1 MATKTDKSGANFD
14 ALFGARQGE
23 KIVSGGFKMLAHD
36 RISVRP
42 QVRQTFSS
50 LELEELRA
58 SVHELREQ
66 GQGIEGSGVL
76 QALLVCPAE
85 DGYRLIAG
93 EKRFRATQ
101 EEGLAQV
108 PCVVVAAPKAEGTV
122 RLLQLTENALRSA
135 PPVLEEA
142 RAIKETMNE
151 QNLSLRDMARLLG
164 KTLGYVT
171 NRVALLKMSED
182 VQGMVGV
189 RGDTLRVAAHI
200 EKVADSEL
208 RSQLIRAV
216 VDEGISEREVLRRI
230 EAAQKGDEVFSRE
243 NTSGGVT
250 DSSLGASTDSQ
261 VFSRENT
268 SGGDDASSSSQE
280 SANRNGAS
288 SSATPSLRGALRAT
302 GDAIERLRQAVLSDE
317 EKQKARDQR
326 DALQAMVEELNEILG

>member
-42 QVRQTFSS
+42 QVRQTFSP

-85 DGYRLIAG
+85 NGYRLIAG

-101 EEGLAQV
+101 EEGLAQI

-142 RAIKETMNE
+142 RAIKETMDE

-171 NRVALLKMSED
+171 NRVALLKMSDD
-182 VQGMVGV
+182 VQEMVGA

-200 EKVADSEL
+200 EKVADNEL
-208 RSQLIRAV
+208 RSELIRAV
-216 VDEGISEREVLRRI
+216 VDEGIGEREVLRRI

-243 NTSGGVT
+243 NTLDGTT
-250 DSSLGASTDSQ
+250 DSSLGGSADSQ
-261 VFSRENT
+261 VVWRGNT
-268 SGGDDASSSSQE
+268 TGGDGASSTSTEKAS
-280 SANRNGAS
+280 RNGAS
-288 SSATPSLRGALRAT
+288 
-302 GDAIERLRQAVLSDE
+302 
-317 EKQKARDQR
+317 
-326 DALQAMVEELNEILG
+326 